1 MSEVAK
7 LQAVK
12 RSLAIAQ
19 RVTGNALTEAK
30 KHRSVSPKSLAGG
43 RRRRSSKGAAKVG
56 KKGSKKGS
64 RKGRRHSRKGKK

>member
-7 LQAVK
+7 LNAVK

-19 RVTGNALTEAK
+19 RVTGSALSEAK
-30 KHRSVSPKSLAGG
+30 KHAPAKSLAGG
-43 RRRRSSKGAAKVG
+43 RRRRRSSGPKVG

-64 RKGRRHSRKGKK
+64 RKGRKHSRKGKK